1 MESMEDGSVAL
12 LPSARVQFRNRDAE
26 YPFRQDSDFYYLTGF
41 EEPDCVLAL
50 APGREQGQTILFCRD
65 RDAPAERYAGTRL
78 GPERAAPA
86 LGLDDAFP
94 SADLDDILPGIVE
107 GRGRVYLTLGEH
119 PDFDRRL
126 IGWVTDIRAREA
138 GGARPPGEFVSLKT
152 LLHEQRLYKSASERR
167 LMARAAKIT
176 ARAHVRAMR
185 RCAPGVT
192 EMQLEAEILHEFMTN
207 GARSPAYQ
215 SIVAGGRNACVMHY
229 VRNDRVLRDGDLVL
243 IDAGCEYAHYAA
255 DVTRTFPVN
264 GVFSGPQREIYELV
278 LAAQAAAIDAAVAGV
293 EFNAP
298 HDAAMRV
305 LTAGL
310 LDLKLLSGSL
320 EEAIETEACRR
331 FTVHKCS
338 HWLGIDVHDVGDYRV
353 EGTWRMLEPGMAL
366 TVEPGL
372 YFPEDAQDVP
382 ARWRGLG
389 VRIEDDVV
397 IERHGARI
405 LTDAVPKTVEE
416 IEALMHA

>member
-1 MESMEDGSVAL
+1 
-12 LPSARVQFRNRDAE
+12 
-26 YPFRQDSDFYYLTGF
+26 
-41 EEPDCVLAL
+41 
-50 APGREQGQTILFCRD
+50 
-65 RDAPAERYAGTRL
+65 
-78 GPERAAPA
+78 
-86 LGLDDAFP
+86 
-94 SADLDDILPGIVE
+94 
-107 GRGRVYLTLGEH
+107 
-119 PDFDRRL
+119 
-126 IGWVTDIRAREA
+126 
-138 GGARPPGEFVSLKT
+138 
-152 LLHEQRLYKSASERR
+152 
-167 LMARAAKIT
+167 
-176 ARAHVRAMR
+176 
-185 RCAPGVT
+185 
-192 EMQLEAEILHEFMTN
+192 MQLEAEILHEFMTN

-310 LDLKLLSGSL
+310 LDLRLLSGSL
-320 EEAIETEACRR
+320 EEAIETEAYRR

-405 LTDAVPKTVEE
+405 LTHAVPKTVDE